1 VYSCAKIILMQA
13 VLPLIY
19 PLSLA
24 LVVSLNS
31 FFGVF
36 EFFILPIL
44 AIIPFMLTMYKKRW
58 SHSVISVLF
67 AFFLVG
73 IWFVS
78 LYLLAILS
86 QGLGSGIDMSLNI
99 FNTYVAP
106 ISIAGFLLM
115 LLLSLSSKTRHY
127 LAILR
132 QPLFINSL
140 LGIVVLVWF
149 GINVASTSVG
159 GPQETIESIPTV
171 SPL

>member
-1 VYSCAKIILMQA
+1 
-13 VLPLIY
+13 
-19 PLSLA
+19 
-24 LVVSLNS
+24 
-31 FFGVF
+31 
-36 EFFILPIL
+36 
-44 AIIPFMLTMYKKRW
+44 
-58 SHSVISVLF
+58 
-67 AFFLVG
+67 
-73 IWFVS
+73 
-78 LYLLAILS
+78 
-86 QGLGSGIDMSLNI
+86 MSLNI
-99 FNTYVAP
+99 FSTYVAP